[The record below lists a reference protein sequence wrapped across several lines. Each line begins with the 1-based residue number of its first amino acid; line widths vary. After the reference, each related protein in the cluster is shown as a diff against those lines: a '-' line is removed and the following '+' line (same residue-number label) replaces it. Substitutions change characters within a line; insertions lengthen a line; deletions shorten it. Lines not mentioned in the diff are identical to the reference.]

1 MKSEPTEKP
10 RGKKTAA
17 SETTD
22 RKNGR
27 SPSPGHDEWW
37 ERLMMEPGLGK
48 STGMDAEPVIPSG
61 TDTEEVSGEA
71 GRKDTPPEP
80 EDPVRRR
87 TSGRQRRAS
96 LEEYRETY
104 CNLQIFLCLFLEKL
118 NMPQNTPVTKAS

>member
-17 SETTD
+17 SETAD

-37 ERLMMEPGLGK
+37 ERLMMEPGPGK

-61 TDTEEVSGEA
+61 AVAEEVPGEA
-71 GRKDTPPEP
+71 GKKGHPGGTGRPREKKDERQAAQGLAGGVPGNVPHRP
-80 EDPVRRR
+80 EDQEPQDGVR
-87 TSGRQRRAS
+87 Q
-96 LEEYRETY
+96 
-104 CNLQIFLCLFLEKL
+104 
-118 NMPQNTPVTKAS
+118 